1 MDEAD
6 LILSFGY
13 DEDVKAVVAQLPRIY
28 QGMLMSATLSPEL
41 DDLKRVVLHS
51 PAILKLEEGE
61 TDGELLQFFVSLPV
75 RACDVWT
82 WSSVTQDPTFTF

>member
-13 DEDVKAVVAQLPRIY
+13 DEDVKAVVSHLPRIY

-41 DDLKRVVLHS
+41 DDLKRVVLHRYVGHRRDRPTS
-51 PAILKLEEGE
+51 NSNGLAF
-61 TDGELLQFFVSLPV
+61 LLGFY
-75 RACDVWT
+75 
-82 WSSVTQDPTFTF
+82 

>member
-13 DEDVKAVVAQLPRIY
+13 DEDVKAVVAHLPRIY

-41 DDLKRVVLHS
+41 DDLKRIVLH
-51 PAILKLEEGE
+51 
-61 TDGELLQFFVSLPV
+61 
-75 RACDVWT
+75 R
-82 WSSVTQDPTFTF
+82 